1 MILFRVSVMVLPS
14 AAQWKVLYTVFLLI
28 AIYFASILAISWFN
42 FWLFVVKS
50 INKTVKGKH
59 DGFNTYGQQDQGR
72 AKTAQFDIGNIIGAD
87 RNIQKLPLGNRG
99 WTQGPCIEYTF

>member
-14 AAQWKVLYTVFLLI
+14 AAQWKVLYTAFLLI
-28 AIYFASILAISWFN
+28 AIYFASVLAIGWFN

-59 DGFNTYGQQDQGR
+59 DGFNTYGQQNQGGTE
-72 AKTAQFDIGNIIGAD
+72 TA
-87 RNIQKLPLGNRG
+87 
-99 WTQGPCIEYTF
+99 